1 VKDRRRRRTAFGPW
15 REDDGV
21 DAWQQAFVGA
31 LLKEASALVDPAE
44 LARAPLRLLV
54 AAVAVAAIGVQRQ
67 HVGRKAGLRTHML
80 VSLGAA
86 LTVVAAIAAGM
97 SPEHVS
103 RVMQGVSAGIGF
115 IGGGGVLKL
124 TEKQEVRG
132 LTSAAGL
139 WMIAAIGMAAGL
151 GR

>member
-1 VKDRRRRRTAFGPW
+1 M
-15 REDDGV
+15 
-21 DAWQQAFVGA
+21 DAWQQVFVGA
-31 LLKEASALVDPAE
+31 LLKEASALVGPGE
-44 LARAPLRLLV
+44 LAQAPLRLLV
-54 AAVAVAAIGVQRQ
+54 AAVAGAVIGVQRQ
-67 HVGRKAGLRTHML
+67 HVGRTAGVRTHML
-80 VSLGAA
+80 VSRGAA

-103 RVMQGVSAGIGF
+103 RVIQGVSAGIGF
-115 IGGGGVLKL
+115 IGGVILKL

-132 LTSAAGL
+132 LTTAAGL